1 MSTEKRN
8 PAETQLKEQT
18 VSSTPDHGI
27 SHDKTV
33 SQIGRGEPTASSDSN
48 WDYEDGDIEPELH
61 ARTYLA
67 LAAMFLLNLVQL
79 IALQGPPTVLTYI
92 GRDLHN
98 PERQAWVPTSLSLV
112 QAVIGPVISFAS
124 DTFQARKPILVWT
137 SAISFVGCAIAP
149 GSNTIYRL
157 IGAQT
162 LIGFGFASV
171 PLAYCVPSEI
181 LPRRWRPMAQSA
193 MNVAASLGACAGP
206 LAIGALTKRNGE
218 TGWRMF
224 YWFQMAIWGLTA
236 VGIQFGYQPPKR
248 HTHLDQLSFW
258 QKLGRLDLA
267 GTALFTTGLTLFL
280 VGLNLGGELFPWT
293 SAPPLATLITG
304 IAVLTAFAL
313 YEWKGNST
321 GILHHDLFGR
331 GRERGQTFAICVGLI
346 FIEAVVLFSY
356 ILFYPVMTTMLFE
369 TDPVLMVVRFL
380 PFWIASA
387 ISTLT
392 FGFASMRMRTIRSP
406 LFVGWLLWTAGTI
419 GFATV
424 QPDHSTRAVIFATLS
439 GFGFGAPLILIVA
452 GVQLSTPHHLIATA
466 TAVTTSARAVGA
478 TVFTSIYAAAVARRL
493 GSYIPEYVA
502 KATTQ
507 AGLPSTSVGA
517 FIEALG
523 GGAPAKLQ
531 AVRGITPAIISAGSL
546 AYKQAY
552 ADGLRVVYIIAAPFG
567 VLACVVCFFLGDMRK
582 TMNYHVDAPVEKLV
596 ARARAGKEA
605 EHA

>member
-1 MSTEKRN
+1 MSDTRP
-8 PAETQLKEQT
+8 PADTQAKEPT
-18 VSSTPDHGI
+18 VSSAPDGI
-27 SHDKTV
+27 SRDNGVH
-33 SQIGRGEPTASSDSN
+33 QPAQGEPEASSDSN
-48 WDYEDGDIEPELH
+48 WDYEEDEIEPELH

-79 IALQGPPTVLTYI
+79 IALQGPPTVLTSI

-137 SAISFVGCAIAP
+137 SVISFVGCAIAP
-149 GSNTIYRL
+149 GSKDIYRL
-157 IGAQT
+157 IAAQT

-193 MNVAASLGACAGP
+193 MNVAAS
-206 LAIGALTKRNGE
+206 
-218 TGWRMF
+218 
-224 YWFQMAIWGLTA
+224 WFQMAIWGLTA
-236 VGIQFGYQPPKR
+236 AGIQFGYQPPKR
-248 HTHLDQLSFW
+248 HTHLDQLSLW
-258 QKLGRLDLA
+258 QKLARLDLA

-293 SAPPLATLITG
+293 AAPPLATLVTG
-304 IAVLTAFAL
+304 IAVLIGFAV
-313 YEWKGNST
+313 YEWKGIST
-321 GILHHDLFGR
+321 GILHHNLFGR
-331 GRERGQTFAICVGLI
+331 GRERGQTFSICVGLI
-346 FIEAVVLFSY
+346 FIEAVLLFSY

-369 TDPVLMVVRFL
+369 TDPMLMVVRLL

-387 ISTLT
+387 ASTLV

-406 LFVGWLLWTAGTI
+406 LFVGWLLWTGGTI
-419 GFATV
+419 GFATI
-424 QPDHSTRAVIFATLS
+424 QPGHSTRAIIFATLS

-478 TVFTSIYAAAVARRL
+478 TVFTSIYAAALAKRL
-493 GSYIPEYVA
+493 GSYIPGYVA
-502 KATTQ
+502 KAVTQ
-507 AGLPSTSVGA
+507 AGLPATSIGP
-517 FIEALG
+517 FIEALSES
-523 GGAPAKLQ
+523 PAKLQ
-531 AVRGITPAIISAGSL
+531 AVQGVTPAIISAGSL

-567 VLACVVCFFLGDMRK
+567 VLACVGCFFLGDMRK

-596 ARARAGKEA
+596 ARARPGKEHESA
-605 EHA
+605 